1 MGWRD
6 RLLNSKPETVGRAL
20 SKGPHGHGSMP
31 QLSTHNKGGR
41 VGLTSGTK
49 LTKEQKR
56 KKLSQ
61 QVSAETLR
69 ESMRDVDIKNKK
81 PKVHTTLEGR
91 KASFKRINKLRKD
104 QGYFFPEKTLKK
116 NFGDIR
122 DKGWGGKHS
131 RKVVHN

>member
-1 MGWRD
+1 MPSY
-6 RLLNSKPETVGRAL
+6 NSTSRTPFA
-20 SKGPHGHGSMP
+20 
-31 QLSTHNKGGR
+31 KGGR
-41 VGLTSGTK
+41 AGFSSGSK
-49 LTKEQKR
+49 KKETRKEKKYKKR